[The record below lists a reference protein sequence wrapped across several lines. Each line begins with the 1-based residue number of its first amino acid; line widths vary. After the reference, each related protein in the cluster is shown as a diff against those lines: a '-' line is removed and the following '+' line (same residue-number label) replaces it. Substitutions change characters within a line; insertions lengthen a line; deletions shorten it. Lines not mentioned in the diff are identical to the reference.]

1 MKKIFLAVG
10 CLVSLPLWAQSPC
23 NKKIDPSKVMLFV
36 DTNNSELEIE
46 TSRKA
51 ACERGEHLMVVPKN
65 YKEYGKYTGPFNEA
79 TKRLERCTKKKSGS
93 CTNEINALQEAT
105 AKMNKFV
112 DSQPSF
118 DKGIREALDEI
129 KSKNGKLQ
137 VFTISG
143 HDGGGSFGGN
153 KGGFGRQEL
162 QDVMSDYK
170 DINETS
176 SVLLLG
182 CYTGVQKEIYAWKN
196 IFPKAKII
204 AGYDGSAPLADRPQ
218 GHQYLSDILLK
229 EKQLLS
235 QSDEK
240 KLVNYTKS
248 NFQALNQLHAAM
260 YLNCADDNEFYYGN
274 DGSRK
279 TFKRMN
285 MKECQEKKHEVEAIA
300 QEFQKY
306 DSGELEPPL
315 NTQGALRQLYNKAR
329 RLEHCVEQL
338 QVDLDVNAVFNLLF
352 YQGVKENFASY
363 YKDDLEEAE
372 DIFKDINLQSMTE
385 AMDQSIKNSEDYLEV
400 QKAALEKA
408 EKDPESLVAESQK
421 SADEAKA
428 ELDKLL
434 NDPAYSHLKNMVDA
448 NGNYIGQS
456 LNPSPA
462 DQEKLTKLMG
472 ATSLYFYKNQ
482 NARYTRENL
491 NQVINQMK
499 ESVQFSEASLDRQ
512 RLSQQSIKDSV
523 AKNGVPIWIP
533 NKENLTKKTRK
544 EMLQNI
550 HNMNSL
556 LSAHTLSDKQ
566 KKVVQWLN
574 AVQTNHLQHF
584 QNPFSWHEYTGQVE
598 APAYPIRLSNFTN
611 PGNGMYSSGLS
622 GFMTVPNMGL
632 QLSGEGLYYQGGGFT
647 GGFGRGIG
655 FGGSN

>member
-1 MKKIFLAVG
+1 MRKIILTASCLFSFPLLAQT
-10 CLVSLPLWAQSPC
+10 AC

-36 DTNNSELEIE
+36 DTNNSEIEIE

-51 ACERGEHLMVVPKN
+51 ACERGEQLMIVPKN

-79 TKRLERCTKKKSGS
+79 SKRAERCSKSKGNA
-93 CTNEINALQEAT
+93 CTNEIKALQEAT
-105 AKMNKFV
+105 KRMNEFV
-112 DSQPSF
+112 DAQPGF

-129 KSKNGKLQ
+129 KAKNGKLQ

-143 HDGGGSFGGN
+143 HDGGGEFGGN
-153 KGGFGRQEL
+153 KGGFGRHALQE
-162 QDVMSDYK
+162 VMSDYQ

-218 GHQYLSDILLK
+218 GHQYLTDILLK

-235 QSDEK
+235 QADEK
-240 KLVNYTKS
+240 KLVNFTKN

-260 YLNCADDNEFYYGN
+260 YLNCDEDKEFYYGN

-279 TFKRMN
+279 TFKIFN
-285 MKECQEKKHEVEAIA
+285 TKECLEKKSEVEAIA
-300 QEFQKY
+300 VEFQKY

-338 QVDLDVNAVFNLLF
+338 EIDLDVNAVFNLLF
-352 YQGVKENFASY
+352 YQGVKENFAIY
-363 YKDDLEEAE
+363 YKDDLQEAE
-372 DIFKDINLQSMTE
+372 DIFKELNPASISE
-385 AMDQSIKNSEDYLEV
+385 AMEQSVKNREGGLVILKSELEKVEKNPEAYIAEV
-400 QKAALEKA
+400 QKN
-408 EKDPESLVAESQK
+408 
-421 SADEAKA
+421 ADNSKA

-434 NDPAYSHLKNMVDA
+434 NDPAYAHLKGLVSAD
-448 NGNYIGQS
+448 GQYTGLV
-456 LNPSPA
+456 LNPPKE
-462 DQEKLTKLMG
+462 DQDKLNNLMEAISNHG
-472 ATSLYFYKNQ
+472 YLSQ
-482 NARYTRENL
+482 NATYVKENIEA
-491 NQVINQMK
+491 VINEKK
-499 ESVQFSEASLDRQ
+499 ESIKFAEESLVKQ
-512 RLSQQSIKDSV
+512 RLSHQSIKDSM
-523 AKNGVPIWIP
+523 AKNGIPVWIP
-533 NKENLTKKTRK
+533 NKENLSKKTRK

-556 LSAHTLSDKQ
+556 LSADALSDKQ
-566 KKVVQWLN
+566 KKVVKWLN
-574 AVQTNHLQHF
+574 AVQANHLQHF

-598 APAYPIRLSNFTN
+598 APFYPVRLTNFTN
-611 PGNGMYSSGLS
+611 PGNGVMYGGMS

-632 QLSGEGLYYQGGGFT
+632 QFSTEEGGLNYQGGGFT
-647 GGFGRGIG
+647 GGFGIG
-655 FGGSN
+655 GGN